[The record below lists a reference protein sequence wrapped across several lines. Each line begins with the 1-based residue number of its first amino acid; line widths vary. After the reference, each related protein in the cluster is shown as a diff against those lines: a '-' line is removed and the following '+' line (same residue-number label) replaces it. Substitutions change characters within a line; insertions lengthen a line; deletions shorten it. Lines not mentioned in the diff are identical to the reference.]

1 MNLSI
6 CTISFRHQL
15 LSIEEIASWAQKH
28 HFQGIELWGAHA
40 KNLADQPQYNQQW
53 LSGYN
58 LRATMISDYLPLD
71 KTEQALKKSVQEL
84 AQLAVHWGAK
94 KIRTFAGGN
103 ASQTTSVPSFNQLVS
118 QLQKACDWLAHY
130 QLNLII
136 EIHPNTYADT
146 VESTLELFKHVARDN
161 MKVNFDVLHVWES
174 KAEVIPSLETLLPYI
189 DHCHFQNLTSAE
201 YLDVFT
207 PATVYSASGS
217 REGMVSLF
225 EGAVDYNAFIQ
236 YVAEH
241 ANQHIKTIDSS
252 LEWFGGDCKET
263 LNRDRYLIQQ
273 LYQQSETPIKNVV
286 GI

>member
-15 LSIEEIASWAQKH
+15 ISIEEIADWAQKN

-40 KNLADQPQYNQQW
+40 KNLADQPHYNEQW
-53 LSGYN
+53 LAGYN
-58 LRATMISDYLPLD
+58 LRTTMISDYLPLD
-71 KTEQALKKSVQEL
+71 SPEPVLKASVQQL

-94 KIRTFAGGN
+94 KIRTFAGGS
-103 ASQTTSVPSFNQLVS
+103 ASKATSPASFKQLVA

-136 EIHPNTYADT
+136 ETHPNTYADT
-146 VESTLELFKHVARDN
+146 VDSTLELLKHVARSN
-161 MKVNFDVLHVWES
+161 LKINFDVLHIWES
-174 KAEVIPSLETLLPYI
+174 KAEVIPALEALLEHI
-189 DHCHFQNLTSAE
+189 DHFHLKNIISEE

-207 PATVYSASGS
+207 PTTVYSASGS
-217 REGMVSLF
+217 REGMISLF
-225 EGAVDYNAFIQ
+225 EGAVNYKAFLQ
-236 YVAEH
+236 YVNEH
-241 ANQHIKTIDSS
+241 RETHIKSIDAS

-263 LNRDRYLIQQ
+263 LNRDRYLMQQ
-273 LYQQSETPIKNVV
+273 LYQQSEAPLKNVV